1 MHQQENK
8 NNPPSGKQAI
18 HCNVKSCTHHAAQD
32 YCALQAIS
40 VAACSQGSTGKP
52 EDESMCASYET
63 AQLQ

>member
-18 HCNVKSCTHHAAQD
+18 HCNVKSCTHHGAQD

-40 VAACSQGSTGKP
+40 VAACANGSTGKP
-52 EDESMCASYET
+52 EDESMCASYEA
-63 AQLQ
+63 AQWR